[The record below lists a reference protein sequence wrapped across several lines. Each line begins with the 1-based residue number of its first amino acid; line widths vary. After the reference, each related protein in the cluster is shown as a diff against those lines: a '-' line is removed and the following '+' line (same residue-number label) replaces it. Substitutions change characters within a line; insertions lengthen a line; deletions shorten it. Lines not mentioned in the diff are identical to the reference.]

1 MFTPFEMEKQGAGC
15 QPRLTPLLS
24 QIPAVKPCFWRRE
37 PILPLMAS
45 GHRSPYTDEKAGRSE
60 KREAWVGC
68 GEAAMSPE
76 GEEEHALCKKEVTMR
91 YVDGYVIPI
100 PKKSLKTYS
109 RMAKAGAAVWMKH
122 GALDYKECVGEDLQ
136 TRWGTP
142 FSRLMKLKR
151 GETVVFSWVVFKL
164 RAHRDRVNANVM
176 KEMEESCGM
185 EEMPFDIKRM
195 VYGGFEVLVEG

>member
-1 MFTPFEMEKQGAGC
+1 
-15 QPRLTPLLS
+15 
-24 QIPAVKPCFWRRE
+24 
-37 PILPLMAS
+37 
-45 GHRSPYTDEKAGRSE
+45 
-60 KREAWVGC
+60 
-68 GEAAMSPE
+68 MSPE
-76 GEEEHALCKKEVTMR
+76 GKEHVLCKKEVTMR

-100 PKKSLKTYS
+100 PKKSLKAYS

-151 GETVVFSWVVFKL
+151 GETVVFSWVVFKS
-164 RAHRDRVNANVM
+164 RAHRDRVNAKVM

-185 EEMPFDIKRM
+185 EQMPFDIKRM